1 MPCCAWKCVP
11 TAVFGGVYISEVP
24 GCHLLWQMN
33 SQWVSQKLLQGLVFH
48 TYISVFNLFLT
59 QWIIAVLSKG
69 CKPDKF
75 ASHNS
80 QKRSFTNIQGLHSS
94 SGNCQ
99 SFLESNTPD
108 ILALCVTNLDDSTDS
123 GNFSVSDCLPLMWK
137 DSTTHMHGLAI
148 YVKEGL
154 HFAWDLSL
162 KKTPDSTGFTSFL
175 SVDDFLC
182 LYVRFL
188 ILFHLT

>member
-1 MPCCAWKCVP
+1 M
-11 TAVFGGVYISEVP
+11 YISEVP

-33 SQWVSQKLLQGLVFH
+33 SQWASQKLLQGLVSH
-48 TYISVFNLFLT
+48 ELTAYISVFNLFLT

-108 ILALCVTNLDDSTDS
+108 ILALFVTNLDDSTDS
-123 GNFSVSDCLPLMWK
+123 GNFSVSDYLLLMWK
-137 DSTTHMHGLAI
+137 DSTTHMHGFAI

-162 KKTPDSTGFTSFL
+162 KKTPDLTGFTSFS
-175 SVDDFLC
+175 SVDYFLC
-182 LYVRFL
+182 LYVQFL